1 MADAA
6 TSPSALRAGWP
17 SCRACCSPCLRLPE
31 LGLEA
36 DAHRRTVQAGTTGR
50 LLDEGFAYR
59 YDPVEY
65 HGPTLYYFT
74 VPLAHLRG
82 RDGFRQLDET
92 TLRLVPALFGA
103 GLLLWLPLFRGVLGF
118 RGIAFSALLLASGVH
133 LLFALLHP
141 GDAHLVFFSLGLAA
155 SLARLR
161 SGGRG
166 VRWAVV
172 ADRRRGHDA
181 RHEGDLR
188 ADVRGDGR
196 GGRGGGWAGRPFRL
210 PAHWKRGVVYFAMTA
225 AILLSSVFLSSFL
238 ANPRGRWTRSSRF
251 SIMQARRWQT
261 ATKNPG
267 GGTRGCWRGTGSRP
281 GRSFMNWV
289 SWFRVWADWRCCR
302 DGAGG
307 GPPPPPACSPHSG
320 SSCWR
325 GCIR

>member
-118 RGIAFSALLLASGVH
+118 RASPSPRSCSRPVFTYYSRYYIQEMLTSSSSPWGWPRAWPGCALAGGGCAGRWSPT
-133 LLFALLHP
+133 A
-141 GDAHLVFFSLGLAA
+141 DAGMMHATKETCVLTFGAMA
-155 SLARLR
+155 GA
-161 SGGRG
+161 G
-166 VRWAVV
+166 VV
-172 ADRRRGHDA
+172 A
-181 RHEGDLR
+181 
-188 ADVRGDGR
+188 
-196 GGRGGGWAGRPFRL
+196 AGR
-210 PAHWKRGVVYFAMTA
+210 A
-225 AILLSSVFLSSFL
+225 A
-238 ANPRGRWTRSSRF
+238 RS
-251 SIMQARRWQT
+251 
-261 ATKNPG
+261 
-267 GGTRGCWRGTGSRP
+267 GSRP
-281 GRSFMNWV
+281 TGNE
-289 SWFRVWADWRCCR
+289 
-302 DGAGG
+302 
-307 GPPPPPACSPHSG
+307 G
-320 SSCWR
+320 SS
-325 GCIR
+325 ISP